1 MPEAFLPISSSL
13 VPVVFHFPVM
23 PLINGALWGLKKKIC
38 LPASQASPL
47 ASLLPALLLLLLM
60 HMYYLS
66 YTLVICTIIFLPA
79 NNDNMLAICIF
90 LTLLGGQGKNKY
102 CEYCIFTV
110 PRIQLSFAIA
120 TMKIILNAEIHLYNI
135 ASRLQM
141 KYLQLV
147 GIYVA
152 DVLVEFILYFELTYY
167 YHPSKHVTF

>member
-47 ASLLPALLLLLLM
+47 ASLLPALLLLLM

-102 CEYCIFTV
+102 CEYCIFTQYLGYNEGYNTKYKLQSNQ
-110 PRIQLSFAIA
+110 QLSFAIA
-120 TMKIILNAEIHLYNI
+120 TMKIILSAEIYLY
-135 ASRLQM
+135 
-141 KYLQLV
+141 V
-147 GIYVA
+147 
-152 DVLVEFILYFELTYY
+152 
-167 YHPSKHVTF
+167 

>member
-38 LPASQASPL
+38 LPASKADGCLVP
-47 ASLLPALLLLLLM
+47 LPALLLLLM

-110 PRIQLSFAIA
+110 PKIQ
-120 TMKIILNAEIHLYNI
+120 
-135 ASRLQM
+135 
-141 KYLQLV
+141 
-147 GIYVA
+147 
-152 DVLVEFILYFELTYY
+152 
-167 YHPSKHVTF
+167 